1 MHQDRDISCISN
13 DIDSRPGG
21 ESPFVSYIDIID
33 SDLHFRASRH
43 SGAIRKGIEA
53 SGVQIQEI
61 ILHPADIVSGR
72 SPGRFP
78 AARLIHRV
86 PRPRSGGFWH
96 QDVYA
101 RAWRNAELGTRANK
115 ETSSHSLQDVSAAS
129 FRFAEQTRTASR
141 RYPRTGLRRAR
152 RVDLSG

>member
-1 MHQDRDISCISN
+1 MN
-13 DIDSRPGG
+13 P
-21 ESPFVSYIDIID
+21 PFVSYIDIID
-33 SDLHFRASRH
+33 SDLYFRASRH

-129 FRFAEQTRTASR
+129 FRFAEQTRTRQPQISQN
-141 RYPRTGLRRAR
+141 RTPK
-152 RVDLSG
+152 SQES

>member
-1 MHQDRDISCISN
+1 MN
-13 DIDSRPGG
+13 P
-21 ESPFVSYIDIID
+21 PFVSYIDIID
-33 SDLHFRASRH
+33 SDLYFRASRH
-43 SGAIRKGIEA
+43 PGAIRKGIEA

-129 FRFAEQTRTASR
+129 PVCRANANPPAADIPEQDSEEPGELTCPDSAF
-141 RYPRTGLRRAR
+141 Y
-152 RVDLSG
+152 RVLQWTIILVCE